1 MRREEGGRRE
11 RESREARRRW
21 RREARGRGGGG
32 CLVRLLLLR
41 GVRRRGHEGRGI
53 IGGDG
58 TYQLG
63 SSIDKSPS
71 TGTLHTTQQHLRL
84 ILVSTFST

>member
-53 IGGDG
+53 IDNRRRWN
-58 TYQLG
+58 L
-63 SSIDKSPS
+63 S
-71 TGTLHTTQQHLRL
+71 TWK
-84 ILVSTFST
+84 